1 MGPGADDDAGAEAR
15 ADATAGADAE
25 AEADATGGG
34 VADDTNTGALAEV
47 LADADGSW
55 WRARIVPTAKI
66 AAPTTANPANT
77 AMAMAAP
84 LRRCAGTPCARMSKV
99 GSLARAN
106 DGVTAGA
113 TAWATPGLIGCCGEP
128 SVTACGRDAARTVP
142 GEISITV
149 AGTAVDGTTV
159 EGTCVD
165 GTCVA
170 GTCVDGTTVGDMTV
184 DAIAV
189 DGTCVCGTT
198 VGGTTVEGTSC
209 EAFVANGLREER
221 LLRDRERRDHLA
233 GSHRA
238 PHRRRERRQREG
250 REYLLARR
258 TIGGLAEEH
267 PRDEVVD
274 VRRAPWDLRRQTR
287 EVAVDDR
294 LQDLT
299 RVLPV
304 PVRRTAKRKDLVRED
319 TERPHVTTRV

>member
-209 EAFVANGLREER
+209 DAAKRSSRTVCAKSGFSEIGSVAIIWPGPI
-221 LLRDRERRDHLA
+221 ERRIVGESVGSARVVNTSSLVGRSEALRRSIRATRSSMSA
-233 GSHRA
+233 G
-238 PHRRRERRQREG
+238 
-250 REYLLARR
+250 
-258 TIGGLAEEH
+258 H
-267 PRDEVVD
+267 PGTFVD
-274 VRRAPWDLRRQTR
+274 RRAK
-287 EVAVDDR
+287 
-294 LQDLT
+294 
-299 RVLPV
+299 LPSTIAF
-304 PVRRTAKRKDLVRED
+304 RT
-319 TERPHVTTRV
+319 